1 MMMMVGREDFK
12 RHSGDLQPAPP
23 DGLSF
28 NTLWFV
34 DKVVKEQS
42 SFSLKYLSFYLC
54 VHALLTESLHNNQEI
69 IHFTLLHKSTLL
81 EIIFLF
87 EALDRFKNTVNFN
100 FFKSINDNLKLLR

>member
-1 MMMMVGREDFK
+1 MMMVGREDFK

-23 DGLSF
+23 DCLSF